1 MDLQLH
7 DQAVIVTGGAS
18 GIGAACV
25 RAFAAEGA
33 RVAIVDRDAECGERL
48 VDEFK
53 CDGGAVVFLRAELT
67 DEHACRDAVAS
78 AQRAFGRVDV
88 LVNNAG
94 INDLISLES
103 SPAKFRASLEKNLV
117 HVFAMTH
124 FAREALIAAR
134 GAIINLG
141 SKVAVTG
148 QGGSSGY
155 AAAKGGI
162 LALTREW
169 AVTLAPQGVRVN
181 CVVPAECDT
190 PLYQRWLD
198 AQPDPA
204 EARRAVER
212 LVPLGN
218 RLTRA
223 EEIAATILFLAS
235 PRASHTTGQIV
246 FVDGGYTH
254 LDRAATVPKKSAAD

>member
-1 MDLQLH
+1 MNLELQDKTVL
-7 DQAVIVTGGAS
+7 VTGGAS

-25 RAFAAEGA
+25 RGFAAEGA
-33 RVAIVDRDAECGERL
+33 KVAIVDRDRDRGEGLAGELTR
-48 VDEFK
+48 V
-53 CDGGAVVFLRAELT
+53 GARVVFLAAELT
-67 DEHACRDAVAS
+67 DESACRDAVVS
-78 AQRAFGRVDV
+78 TQEAFGR
-88 LVNNAG
+88 LEILINNAG
-94 INDLISLES
+94 INDEAGLDRPPPAFLES
-103 SPAKFRASLEKNLV
+103 LRRNLL
-117 HVFAMTH
+117 HVYALTH

-134 GAIINLG
+134 GSIVNVG

-148 QGGSSGY
+148 QGGTSGY

-169 AVTLAPQGVRVN
+169 AVALAPRGVRVN

-190 PLYQRWLD
+190 PLYQRWFD

-204 EARRAVER
+204 AARAAVEH

-218 RLTRA
+218 RLTTPA
-223 EEIAATILFLAS
+223 EVAAAILFIGS
-235 PRASHTTGQIV
+235 PCASHITGQIL

-254 LDRAATVPKKSAAD
+254 LDRAATHPHRKRA